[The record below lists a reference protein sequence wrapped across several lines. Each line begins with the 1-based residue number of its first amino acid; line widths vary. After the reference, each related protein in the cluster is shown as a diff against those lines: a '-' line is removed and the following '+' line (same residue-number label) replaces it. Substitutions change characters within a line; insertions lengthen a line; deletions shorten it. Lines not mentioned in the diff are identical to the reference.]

1 MSKKLALGHLKVGD
15 YFIYDGKEYKAGR
28 LIENTNGYVAC
39 VDKDKKVRRIY
50 IDTLVEKVV
59 EKMTRRN
66 ILNKYGFKYMSQVE
80 LDAEL
85 SEEEAIK
92 FEEFIKELNDKFELD
107 ELLQSGEEI
116 EIEIKVGGI
125 DE

>member
-1 MSKKLALGHLKVGD
+1 
-15 YFIYDGKEYKAGR
+15 
-28 LIENTNGYVAC
+28 
-39 VDKDKKVRRIY
+39 
-50 IDTLVEKVV
+50 
-59 EKMTRRN
+59 MTRRN

-80 LDAEL
+80 LDVEL

-92 FEEFIKELNDKFELD
+92 FEEFIKELNDKFEID

-116 EIEIKVGGI
+116 EIEIKVGVI

>member
-1 MSKKLALGHLKVGD
+1 
-15 YFIYDGKEYKAGR
+15 
-28 LIENTNGYVAC
+28 
-39 VDKDKKVRRIY
+39 
-50 IDTLVEKVV
+50 
-59 EKMTRRN
+59 MTRRN

-80 LDAEL
+80 LDVEL

-116 EIEIKVGGI
+116 EIEINVGGI